1 MNDVL
6 LKKENVSHFE
16 DLIAPYSLQDFSE
29 NYWDKKPLIIQRDD
43 RSYFESLLTLKNM
56 DELLDYHRPKGSRI
70 RIVKNQ
76 EHLDKSKYENT
87 DGSLKLNQIYA
98 SYADGYTLVVN
109 EIDSFWKPIKTLCH
123 NMRDVIKHKTVVNM
137 YLTPKN
143 EKALLPHYDTHD
155 VFVVQVSGKKHWRLY
170 DADYPSPL
178 VKSFQPI
185 FQREHLKNVQEITV
199 NAGDIMYIPR
209 GVPHEAYTTDES
221 SLHLTIGVYATQWL
235 DLIVKSL
242 EGLANS
248 NIALRNSLP
257 LGFLNNDTL
266 SLSEEQQQQLTEILG
281 QLLNG
286 GAKDMGLALIGE
298 EFRTE
303 QQPMSDG
310 HFTSLDHLNEL
321 TAETYLEK
329 RERMH
334 CKTQVIGP
342 MVRIIF
348 SGNVIKGPMAVAST
362 FDYVANVEGSFQ
374 IKDLPI
380 MGNDNKIK
388 IATRLIRGG
397 LLKVI
402 S

>member
-43 RSYFESLLTLKNM
+43 RSYFESLMTIKNI
-56 DELLDYHRPKGSRI
+56 DEILDFNRPKGSSI
-70 RIVKNQ
+70 RVVKNQ
-76 EHLDKSKYENT
+76 EPLNKSKYENT

-109 EIDSFWKPIKTLCH
+109 EIDRFWKPIKTLCH
-123 NMRDVIKHKTVVNM
+123 NTRAFLKHKAVANM

-143 EKALLPHYDTHD
+143 QNALLPHYDTHD

-178 VKSFQPI
+178 VNSFQPI
-185 FQREHLKNVQEITV
+185 LPREHLNNVKEITV
-199 NAGDIMYIPR
+199 SAGDIMYIPR

-221 SLHLTIGVYATQWL
+221 SLHLTIGVYPTQWL
-235 DLIVKSL
+235 DVLTKSL
-242 EGLANS
+242 ESLANT
-248 NIALRNSLP
+248 NVALRKALP
-257 LGFLNNDTL
+257 IGFLENEQIDI
-266 SLSEEQQQQLTEILG
+266 SEEQKNLLLKIMD
-281 QLLNG
+281 QLLNDNTNK
-286 GAKDMGLALIGE
+286 GALELIGE

-310 HFTSLDHLNEL
+310 HFTSLDDINEL
-321 TAETYLEK
+321 TTETYLK
-329 RERMH
+329 QRERMH

-362 FDYVANVEGSFQ
+362 FDYVASTTGTFQ
-374 IKDLPI
+374 VNDLPI
-380 MGNDNKIK
+380 MGSNNKIK
-388 IATRLIRGG
+388 IAQRLIRGG
-397 LLKVI
+397 LLKVV